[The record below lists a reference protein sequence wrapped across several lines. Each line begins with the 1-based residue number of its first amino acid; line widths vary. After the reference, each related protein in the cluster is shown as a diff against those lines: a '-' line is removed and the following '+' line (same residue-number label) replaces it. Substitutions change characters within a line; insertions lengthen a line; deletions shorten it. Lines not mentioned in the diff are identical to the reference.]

1 MLPKEISKKK
11 EVGVGRIDEEGSEG
25 SPHFWAIREG
35 SIALKKVGWEE
46 PQQMS
51 QNFAGLVLYRGL
63 GLVETERE
71 RGGMKEAE
79 SALRGIISVKRRSRI
94 DELAVGEMVASR
106 ARRRV

>member
-71 RGGMKEAE
+71 RGGGE
-79 SALRGIISVKRRSRI
+79 RSGKCIER
-94 DELAVGEMVASR
+94 DHFSEEEEQDR
-106 ARRRV
+106 